1 VVDCN
6 MKLTFII
13 QSALRAINHHKGRS
27 LLTIL
32 GIVIG
37 ITGIIATTAIGSGAQ
52 KKAREQILAYGSHS
66 IAFSRGNW
74 LAQGVTKRPKHFTEE
89 VVETIRQQNNK
100 IEFITPILRTH
111 QSPIEYEGKPF
122 SAHLRGMYPEG
133 FAINEHKIE
142 RGILY
147 THNHEDRKENVVVLD
162 AASAE
167 AIFRWKNPIGQTLRL
182 HGIPFTVI
190 GVLEEPKVKGRWDIG
205 QLFMYIPFST
215 GRKYFMKGGQRL
227 DQFVMSTHN
236 IKDNDAVIRQTVR
249 TLRAAHNLEKGQPN
263 DFLYFDRQGMADAAE
278 GGSRIIG
285 LFALIA
291 ASIALLVGGIGVMN
305 IMLVAVQERTKE
317 IGIKLAL
324 GATRTI
330 ILRQFLIESIFL
342 CSTGGFLGIFIG
354 LLISHGIAKFTSL
367 PAIIE
372 IAPMIIAFIITV
384 LIGIFFGFYPAR
396 KASLLNPVEAL
407 TEY

>member
-1 VVDCN
+1 MN
-6 MKLTFII
+6 LSFII
-13 QSALRAINHHKGRS
+13 QSALRAISHHKGRS

-37 ITGIIATTAIGSGAQ
+37 IAGIIATTAIGSGAQ
-52 KKAREQILAYGSHS
+52 KKTREQLLAYGSHS

-74 LAQGVTKRPKHFTEE
+74 LAQGVTKKPKYFTEE
-89 VVETIRQQNNK
+89 DITNIRQQNSK
-100 IEFITPILRTH
+100 IEFISPILRTH
-111 QSPIEYEGKPF
+111 QSHIEYEGKPY
-122 SAHLRGMYPEG
+122 SANIRGMYPEG
-133 FAINEHKIE
+133 FAINEHKLAL
-142 RGILY
+142 GILY
-147 THNHEDRKENVVVLD
+147 TQNHEDRKANVVVLD
-162 AASAE
+162 AATAD
-167 AIFRWKNPIGQTLRL
+167 AMFKWKNPVGETIRM

-205 QLFMYIPFST
+205 QLFVYVPFAT
-215 GRKYFMKGGQRL
+215 GQKYFSKGGRSL
-227 DQFVMSTHN
+227 DQIVMSTYD

-249 TLRAAHNLEKGQPN
+249 TLRAAHNLKKGEPN
-263 DFLYFDRQGMADAAE
+263 DFLYFDRHGMADAAE
-278 GGSRIIG
+278 SGSKIIG

-324 GATRTI
+324 GATRKI
-330 ILRQFLIESIFL
+330 ILRQFLIESIVL
-342 CSTGGFLGIFIG
+342 CSTGGFLGIIIG
-354 LLISHGIAKFTSL
+354 LAISHGIAQFTSL
-367 PAIIE
+367 PAIVE
-372 IAPMIIAFIITV
+372 VMPMLVAFMITV

-396 KASLLNPVEAL
+396 KASLLKPVEAL